1 MIVLLVPSA
10 SEEIGSTQKVPRRQI
25 LHMMNPTF
33 LGVAE
38 HLRADGSRKQIP
50 CFALLA
56 CAAFACPS
64 IRSLSQPISSHVFQF
79 SPLLHFGRVRE

>member
-38 HLRADGSRKQIP
+38 HLRADGS
-50 CFALLA
+50 
-56 CAAFACPS
+56 S
-64 IRSLSQPISSHVFQF
+64 
-79 SPLLHFGRVRE
+79 